1 MLVMPVSQGVAH
13 WSPTTLEENT
23 RNIYE
28 PTVLENAQV
37 EANSM
42 YIFTQIGLLRNTCI
56 NTKEIEI
63 ESQNLF

>member
-1 MLVMPVSQGVAH
+1 MLVMPVSQSVVH

-28 PTVLENAQV
+28 PVLENAQV

-56 NTKEIEI
+56 STKEIGI